1 MTHSSMITITLLMSG
16 WIWGAIGAAGEAA
29 AHPSGHRTAAE
40 QQQGSDRIKE
50 GGRAPNRQAIHPDQ
64 IRRAIQTHLR
74 REFAGKVQEIRVM
87 VGEPQQPIMVPAG
100 ALGLSVSSTDMDE
113 SVGRRVF
120 QVQVA
125 INGTFHRTVEAT
137 TDVAAYL
144 DILAPVRLIK
154 TDEEIEANDV
164 VTMRVALSDL
174 RLPYATDPR
183 DVVGKAATR
192 PLPPQAPIRLTALRR
207 PFVVRKGDRVMIEA
221 KMGGLSVQTAGITK
235 GNGELG
241 QTITVSNTDSG
252 KDLRAK
258 VVGPGVVRV
267 DF

>member
-1 MTHSSMITITLLMSG
+1 MTLSSMIAITVLMTG
-16 WIWGAIGAAGEAA
+16 WIWGAIGVAREAA
-29 AHPSGHRTAAE
+29 AHPSEHRTAAE
-40 QQQGSDRIKE
+40 LQGSDRVKE
-50 GGRAPNRQAIHPDQ
+50 GTRARGRQAIHPDQ
-64 IRRAIQTHLR
+64 IRRAIQTHLQ
-74 REFAGKVQEIRVM
+74 REFAGKVQEIRVA
-87 VGEPQQPIMVPAG
+87 VGDPQQPIVVPAG
-100 ALGLSVSSTDMDE
+100 ALGLSVSSADMAE

-120 QVQVA
+120 QVHVA

-137 TDVAAYL
+137 TDVAAYV
-144 DILAPVRLIK
+144 DSLAPVRLIRA
-154 TDEEIEANDV
+154 DEEIEADDV
-164 VTMRVALSDL
+164 VTMRVPLSDV

-221 KMGGLSVQTAGITK
+221 KMGGLSIQTAGVTK